1 MGFPRW
7 LLFAF
12 LASSSLFCAAARAQS
27 TNCDEGAGL
36 LDSAEPKNIS
46 TDAIIQKFAANE
58 AALRAAFFGYVYS
71 MDLTLQTLN
80 GDSVT
85 GETKRRAD
93 ITHDAKGKRN
103 EHLTF
108 QSVST
113 LQGISVG
120 PDDLDDADIA
130 GLGFLVPE
138 ALNEYYIHY
147 LGHQPVDQLNT
158 YTFEVAPKKVNKK
171 GLFQGRVWVD
181 DQEFAIV
188 KTCGKVMRTDEI
200 PSRNPRQPLNVSP
213 TFVIYREQVDGRYWF
228 PTYIRAEDYL
238 QFRRGGVSVRETV
251 KHINFKKTS

>member
-1 MGFPRW
+1 MYISRRVLF
-7 LLFAF
+7 LLLLTAAL
-12 LASSSLFCAAARAQS
+12 LATPARAQR
-27 TNCDEGAGL
+27 TNCDEGSGT
-36 LDSAEPKNIS
+36 LDSAEPKTIS

-58 AALRAAFFGYVYS
+58 ATLRSAFFGYTYS
-71 MDLTLQTLN
+71 LDMTLQSLN

-85 GETKRRAD
+85 GEMRRRAD
-93 ITHDAKGKRN
+93 ITHDSKGKRS
-103 EHLTF
+103 ERVSF

-113 LQGISVG
+113 LQGISMS
-120 PDDLDDADIA
+120 PEDYDDADIA
-130 GLGFLVPE
+130 GLGFLIPDD
-138 ALNEYYIHY
+138 LKEYYIRY

-171 GLFQGRVWVD
+171 GLFQGRIWVD

-213 TFVIYREQVDGRYWF
+213 TFVIYREQVDGKYWF

-251 KHINFKKTS
+251 KHLNFKKPT

>member
-1 MGFPRW
+1 MTLARRI
-7 LLFAF
+7 LFSLMLSAF
-12 LASSSLFCAAARAQS
+12 LLSTSARAQS

-36 LDSAEPKNIS
+36 LESAEPKNIS
-46 TDAIIQKFAANE
+46 SDAIIQKFAANE

-71 MDLTLQTLN
+71 MDMTLQTLN

-85 GETKRRAD
+85 GEMKRRAD

-113 LQGISVG
+113 LRGISVD
-120 PDDLDDADIA
+120 PEDLDDADIA
-130 GLGFLVPE
+130 GLGFLVPN

-158 YTFEVAPKKVNKK
+158 YTFEVAPKKMNKK

-188 KTCGKVMRTDEI
+188 KTCGKVMRTDGI

-213 TFVIYREQVDGRYWF
+213 TFVIYREQVDGKYWF

-238 QFRRGGVSVRETV
+238 QFRRGGVAVRETV
-251 KHINFKKTS
+251 KHLNFKKSS

>member
-1 MGFPRW
+1 MRFPRVVTLAIAAT
-7 LLFAF
+7 LLG
-12 LASSSLFCAAARAQS
+12 ASAARAQR
-27 TNCDEGAGL
+27 TNCDEGSGT
-36 LDSAEPKNIS
+36 LDSAEPKNNS

-58 AALRAAFFGYVYS
+58 AALRTAFFGYAYS
-71 MDLTLQTLN
+71 LDLTLQTVN

-85 GETKRRAD
+85 GEMKRRAD
-93 ITHDAKGKRN
+93 ITHDSKGKRS
-103 EHLTF
+103 ERVSF

-113 LQGISVG
+113 LQGISMS
-120 PDDLDDADIA
+120 PEDYDDADIA
-130 GLGFLVPE
+130 GLGFLIPD
-138 ALNEYYIHY
+138 ALNEYYIRY

-181 DQEFAIV
+181 DQEFVIV

-213 TFVIYREQVDGRYWF
+213 TFVIYREQIDGKHWF

-251 KHINFKKTS
+251 KHLNFKKPA